1 MYSELQNNHILINH
15 NQVNNV
21 KMHYMHD
28 EDMYCVN
35 KNVTQNNKTHTLQK
49 YLPSRQNN
57 LITNMS
63 YSLMF
68 VTVASY
74 MKVEGFQML

>member
-1 MYSELQNNHILINH
+1 MHC
-15 NQVNNV
+15 
-21 KMHYMHD
+21 MHYK
-28 EDMYCVN
+28 DMYCVN
-35 KNVTQNNKTHTLQK
+35 KNVTQNNTHTHTHTHTLQK

-63 YSLMF
+63 SSLMF

-74 MKVEGFQML
+74 MKVEAFYTKC

>member
-1 MYSELQNNHILINH
+1 MSHKII
-15 NQVNNV
+15 
-21 KMHYMHD
+21 
-28 EDMYCVN
+28 
-35 KNVTQNNKTHTLQK
+35 HTLQK

-63 YSLMF
+63 SSLMF

-74 MKVEGFQML
+74 MKVEGFYTKCFDALYIAISNLTTNPTIALAASSKASS

>member
-35 KNVTQNNKTHTLQK
+35 KNVTQNNTHTTKIFTIKTKQL
-49 YLPSRQNN
+49 NH
-57 LITNMS
+57 
-63 YSLMF
+63 
-68 VTVASY
+68 
-74 MKVEGFQML
+74 

>member
-35 KNVTQNNKTHTLQK
+35 KNVTQNNTHYKNIYHQDKTT
-49 YLPSRQNN
+49 
-57 LITNMS
+57 
-63 YSLMF
+63 
-68 VTVASY
+68 
-74 MKVEGFQML
+74 